1 MIAFVNGILD
11 DVSEDRAVVDVNGIG
26 MNVNISTFTAS
37 ILPPTGDT
45 VKLYTYTVVREDMF
59 QLYGFLTKDE
69 LNMFKKLI
77 TVSGVG
83 PKGALAILSVGTAED
98 IRFAILSNDHKL
110 ISSATGIGKKTAERV
125 VLELHDKLKWND
137 NLITKEIS
145 KAEAVNSLSN
155 LNNPAKNE
163 AVSGLIALGYGSAE
177 AHKAVNAV
185 DGSQDMD
192 AEAIMKQ
199 ALKNLYN

>member
-11 DVSEDRAVVDVNGIG
+11 DVSEDKAVVDVNGVG
-26 MNVNISTFTAS
+26 YNVNISTFTAS
-37 ILPPTGDT
+37 ILPPAGDI
-45 VKLYTYTVVREDMF
+45 VKFYTYTVVREDMF
-59 QLYGFLTKDE
+59 QLYGFLSKEE

-110 ISSATGIGKKTAERV
+110 ISSASGIGKKTAERV
-125 VLELHDKLKWND
+125 VLELHDKFNWND
-137 NLITKEIS
+137 NLIAKEITRS
-145 KAEAVNSLSN
+145 NASNNTLKLSN
-155 LNNPAKNE
+155 PSKNE
-163 AVSGLIALGYGSAE
+163 AVSGLIALGYGSSE
-177 AHKAVNAV
+177 AHKAVNEIEA
-185 DGSQDMD
+185 SEDMD
-192 AEAIMKQ
+192 AEAIMKL